1 MAKLKNYSG
10 ADMSAKDYNDV
21 YGVVNLDYTQE
32 FTEFNAEQVTK
43 ELKEKQCQKECNNEL
58 DSGGCQGS

>member
-1 MAKLKNYSG
+1 
-10 ADMSAKDYNDV
+10 MSAKDYNDV

-58 DSGGCQGS
+58 DTGGCQGS

>member
-1 MAKLKNYSG
+1 MT
-10 ADMSAKDYNDV
+10 AKDYNDV

-32 FTEFNAEQVTK
+32 FTEFNAEQITK

-58 DSGGCQGS
+58 DSGKN

>member
-10 ADMSAKDYNDV
+10 ADMTAKDYNDV
-21 YGVVNLDYTQE
+21 YGKVHLDYTEE

-43 ELKEKQCQKECNNEL
+43 CIKEEECQKECNNEL
-58 DSGGCQGS
+58 DTGGCQGS